1 MIMLSMIIKMVPK
14 VFLLDED
21 FLISNDVI
29 VFYWGK
35 NSDLIEGVLDL
46 FLWEIG
52 EFYFFQ
58 SIYLV
63 VF

>member
-1 MIMLSMIIKMVPK
+1 MIILSIIIEMVPK

-21 FLISNDVI
+21 FFISNDVI

-35 NSDLIEGVLDL
+35 NSDLIQGVLDL

-52 EFYFFQ
+52 EFYF
-58 SIYLV
+58 L
-63 VF
+63 